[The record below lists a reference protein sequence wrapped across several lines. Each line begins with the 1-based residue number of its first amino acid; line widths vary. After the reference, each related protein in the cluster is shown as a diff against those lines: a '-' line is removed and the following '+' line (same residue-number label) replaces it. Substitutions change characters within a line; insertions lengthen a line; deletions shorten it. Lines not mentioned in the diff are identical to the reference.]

1 MHTCVLCSTIAS
13 EAFPRQSLSLGLLL
27 LRPRTSHDGFAFV
40 VDPPA
45 FALLFFDFHA
55 TLLYSMILTGN
66 LRAEISM
73 IVIIICLINLSSQ
86 LCR

>member
-27 LRPRTSHDGFAFV
+27 LRPRTSHDGFV
-40 VDPPA
+40 VDPLA
-45 FALLFFDFHA
+45 FALLFFEFHA